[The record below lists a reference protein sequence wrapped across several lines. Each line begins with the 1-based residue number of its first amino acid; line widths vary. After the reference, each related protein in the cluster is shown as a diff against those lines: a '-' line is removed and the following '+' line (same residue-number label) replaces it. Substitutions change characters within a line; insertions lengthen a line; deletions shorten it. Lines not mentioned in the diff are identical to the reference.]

1 MASRSC
7 WYDRKRWFLPTEEV
21 PLGCILAL
29 HRESS
34 IGLLAV
40 LLLAVLLLLSHSSI
54 MHRCRR
60 LLLSL
65 FPNVLREEGNV
76 LLFLRPSRMGL
87 SGAAIP
93 L

>member
-1 MASRSC
+1 V
-7 WYDRKRWFLPTEEV
+7 EV

-29 HRESS
+29 HRDSS
-34 IGLLAV
+34 IGLLAVLLLAV

-60 LLLSL
+60 LLLSP